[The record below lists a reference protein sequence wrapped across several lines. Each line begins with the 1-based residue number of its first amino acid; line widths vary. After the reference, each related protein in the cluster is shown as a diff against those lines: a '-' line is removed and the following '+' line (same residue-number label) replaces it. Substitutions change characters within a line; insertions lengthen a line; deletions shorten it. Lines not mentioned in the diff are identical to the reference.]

1 MSRPPPLPQPS
12 VKLRLRSRSYFTSNK
27 QHLGN
32 ISIKGELESSGMFY
46 TVLEGSRG
54 FQGDFKSLEAGEAG
68 GQEGGQEGVYEGG
81 EEGEAGMAEKRR
93 KAHIVGLDSR
103 MSYFCR
109 QGTWSLIRSS

>member
-1 MSRPPPLPQPS
+1 MF
-12 VKLRLRSRSYFTSNK
+12 RSYFTSNK

-46 TVLEGSRG
+46 TVLEGSRR

-68 GQEGGQEGVYEGG
+68 GQEGGQEG
-81 EEGEAGMAEKRR
+81 EAGMAEKRR

-103 MSYFCR
+103 
-109 QGTWSLIRSS
+109 SL

>member
-1 MSRPPPLPQPS
+1 
-12 VKLRLRSRSYFTSNK
+12 
-27 QHLGN
+27 
-32 ISIKGELESSGMFY
+32 MFY

-68 GQEGGQEGVYEGG
+68 GQEGGQEGWQEGEYEGG

-103 MSYFCR
+103 
-109 QGTWSLIRSS
+109 T